1 MNGLQVQA
9 YINALN
15 LGLRKARAL
24 ELALSLSRR
33 KVA

>member
-1 MNGLQVQA
+1 MTTLQVQA
-9 YINALN
+9 YVHALQ
-15 LGLRKARAL
+15 RAIPKARAL